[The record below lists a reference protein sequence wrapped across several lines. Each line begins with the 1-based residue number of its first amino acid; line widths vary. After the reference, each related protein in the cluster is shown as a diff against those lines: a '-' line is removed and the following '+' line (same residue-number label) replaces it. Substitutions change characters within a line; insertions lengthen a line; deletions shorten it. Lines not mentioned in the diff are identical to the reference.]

1 MKNKFNFRQALFTGF
16 FVATIMT
23 FARNMFDWESGIYLG
38 VFAFIVTLAVSFI
51 AQKVIKD

>member
-1 MKNKFNFRQALFTGF
+1 VKNKINFRQALFTGF

-38 VFAFIVTLAVSFI
+38 IFAFIVTLAVSFI
-51 AQKVIKD
+51 AQKMIKD